1 MTAFYLLM
9 VNWLRVDAPVA
20 NQTALA
26 ILYLP
31 IVIDVKKIICILLFA
46 IPAPAIAIDEK
57 RFFGIHS
64 GGKQGFDHVEWS
76 GIEVLKDNDIFA
88 LFLGVKICGNGL
100 SVLNEVRTAVSCL
113 FHSLCARR

>member
-1 MTAFYLLM
+1 MAAFYPVM

-88 LFLGVKICGNGL
+88 PFPGVKICGNDL
-100 SVLNEVRTAVSCL
+100 SVLDKIRIVSCL